1 MLFIN
6 FSLME
11 LMMSK
16 NKPTLVDPVF
26 LMDYLQALDDPRID
40 RTKKH
45 ALIDIL
51 VIAICAAICGA
62 KTWIDIQDC
71 GKSKQEWFS
80 TFLNLKHGIPSH
92 DTFRRLFLILRPE
105 KFHEIFMNW
114 VSALTQDTDLKQICI
129 DGKTLRGSHERSKGA
144 SAIHMI
150 NAWSTGASLSLGQL
164 KSEGKSNEIKTIPK
178 LLDLLDIEGALVS
191 TDAMGC
197 QKEIAEKILT
207 KKGDY
212 LFALKGNPYLEDRV
226 KEKFDSISNRGPKPF
241 IVEEYTDENT
251 GHGRNEKREYRV
263 ITAKNDKPLGIN
275 PLEKWPSLNS
285 LIEVKSQRITMST
298 GEISEE
304 VRYYI
309 SSSTQSA
316 KDFSSSIRGHW
327 EVENKLHWVLDV
339 VFREDDCRSRAGYS
353 AENFS
358 MLRQFALNLIKQ
370 GPSKKAIRRKQNI
383 AGWDEKFLL
392 KILIGAGDLDA

>member
-1 MLFIN
+1 
-6 FSLME
+6 
-11 LMMSK
+11 MSK
-16 NKPTLVDPVF
+16 KKNTLVDPAV

-45 ALIDIL
+45 ELIDIL
-51 VIAICAAICGA
+51 IIAICAAICGA
-62 KTWIDIQDC
+62 KTWIDIEDF

-92 DTFRRLFLILRPE
+92 DTFRRLFLILNSE
-105 KFHEIFMNW
+105 KFLEVFMNW
-114 VSALTQDTDLKQICI
+114 VSALTQNTDLKQICI
-129 DGKTLRGSHERSKGA
+129 DGKTLRRSHERSKGL
-144 SAIHMI
+144 SPIHMV

-178 LLDLLDIEGALVS
+178 LLDLLDVEGCLIS

-197 QKEIAEKILT
+197 QTEIADKILS
-207 KKGDY
+207 KKADY
-212 LFALKGNPYLEDRV
+212 LFALKGNHPYLEDRV
-226 KEKFDSISNRGPKPF
+226 KEKFDSISCRGPKPF
-241 IVEEYTDENT
+241 LIEEHTEENK
-251 GHGRNEKREYRV
+251 GHGRNEKRHYRV
-263 ITAKNDKPLGIN
+263 ITAKKDKALGIN

-285 LIEVKSQRITMST
+285 LIEVRSERIMRST
-298 GEISEE
+298 GEVSEE

-309 SSSTQSA
+309 SSSTQGA

-370 GPSKKAIRRKQNI
+370 EPSKKAIRRKQNI

-392 KILIGAGDLDA
+392 EILIGQRNLDA